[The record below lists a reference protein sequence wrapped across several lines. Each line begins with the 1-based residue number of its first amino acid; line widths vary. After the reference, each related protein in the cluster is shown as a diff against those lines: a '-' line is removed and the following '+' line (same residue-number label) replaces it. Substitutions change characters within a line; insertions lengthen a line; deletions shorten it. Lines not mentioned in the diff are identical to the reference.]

1 MIIGAKTSSPLSPDQ
16 LYSRCDPQSLPFA
29 TTDEVKNTQG
39 VLGQARAMEA
49 TRFGLGIRRPAYNL
63 FVHGPEGTGRHSTI
77 REILDQRAAAEPVP
91 SDWCLVNNFVDAHR
105 PTAIELPPGQ
115 GLRLRDAVARLVDEL
130 KSAIPSAFEAE
141 DYRTRREAIE
151 ETFKERQEVVFAE
164 LQERAGQKN
173 ITLLKTPVGLAL
185 APVKGDEVINPEA
198 FAKLPEAERN
208 KLEADLELLQSDL
221 QEIIRQLPQ
230 WDKERRE
237 DIRELNREVTRYAVG
252 HLLDA
257 LESDFKLFPAVVN
270 YLAALKT
277 DVIENADI
285 FIARGTENAGQQAM
299 VVAAA
304 GHAEADL
311 AQRYEVN
318 LLVDNALCTGA
329 PVVYEDMP
337 TYANLVG
344 RIEHI
349 AEMGALITNFS
360 MIKGGALHRAN
371 GGYLLIDAYKLLT
384 QPYAYEGLKRALIS
398 GFVKIESLGQ
408 VLSLVS
414 TVSLEPEAIPLDLK
428 IVLIG
433 APRLYYMLHQ
443 LDPEFADLFKVSV
456 DYGPDM
462 DRDEESTATYANVI
476 AGLAT
481 KEKLK
486 AFDAGA
492 VARLIEFS
500 AREADD
506 SKKLSTRLGQ
516 VVDVMREADYW
527 SEKSSDRT
535 VTAEDVQTAIDT
547 RIRRVDSLRERS
559 HEMITRGIKLI
570 DTDGSR
576 VGQINAL
583 SVMSLG
589 GYSFG
594 GPSRITARV
603 RMGKGQVVDI
613 EREVEL
619 GGPLHSKGVLILSS
633 FLSGLYALDR
643 PLSLSAS
650 LVFEQSY
657 GGIDGDSASSAELY
671 CLLSALSGLPIKQC
685 FAVTGSVNQKGEV
698 QPIGGVNEK
707 IEGFFDI
714 CKARGFSPGQ
724 GVLIP
729 ASNICHLML
738 RADVVEACTNGDFA
752 IYAVETIDQG
762 VEILTG
768 VQSGVADDKG
778 VFPEGTVNA
787 LVETRLRDMADDLRN
802 YSRPPES
809 HNASHDDSHDKMSDG
824 KKADD

>member
-1 MIIGAKTSSPLSPDQ
+1 MNTPD
-16 LYSRCDPQSLPFA
+16 
-29 TTDEVKNTQG
+29 T
-39 VLGQARAMEA
+39 
-49 TRFGLGIRRPAYNL
+49 
-63 FVHGPEGTGRHSTI
+63 
-77 REILDQRAAAEPVP
+77 
-91 SDWCLVNNFVDAHR
+91 
-105 PTAIELPPGQ
+105 
-115 GLRLRDAVARLVDEL
+115 
-130 KSAIPSAFEAE
+130 
-141 DYRTRREAIE
+141 
-151 ETFKERQEVVFAE
+151 
-164 LQERAGQKN
+164 
-173 ITLLKTPVGLAL
+173 
-185 APVKGDEVINPEA
+185 
-198 FAKLPEAERN
+198 
-208 KLEADLELLQSDL
+208 
-221 QEIIRQLPQ
+221 
-230 WDKERRE
+230 
-237 DIRELNREVTRYAVG
+237 
-252 HLLDA
+252 
-257 LESDFKLFPAVVN
+257 
-270 YLAALKT
+270 AALKGLKVVECAT
-277 DVIENADI
+277 VIAAPLCGRLLADFGADVIHVEPPRKGDPLRKFGFTKDGINPWWKHYARNKRFVTLNISKPAGRDVLIRMLADADI
-285 FIARGTENAGQQAM
+285 FIENFRPGRLEEW
-299 VVAAA
+299 
-304 GHAEADL
+304 GIHYEDL
-311 AQRYEVN
+311 AKVN
-318 LLVDNALCTGA
+318 
-329 PVVYEDMP
+329 P
-337 TYANLVG
+337 
-344 RIEHI
+344 R
-349 AEMGALITNFS
+349 LI
-360 MIKGGALHRAN
+360 MVRV
-371 GGYLLIDAYKLLT
+371 
-384 QPYAYEGLKRALIS
+384 S
-398 GFVKIESLGQ
+398 GFGQ
-408 VLSLVS
+408 TGPYSSQPGFGTLM
-414 TVSLEPEAIPLDLK
+414 EAMS
-428 IVLIG
+428 G
-433 APRLYYMLHQ
+433 
-443 LDPEFADLFKVSV
+443 FADMTGFP
-456 DYGPDM
+456 DGPPILPTFALADSFAGFYAATAAM
-462 DRDEESTATYANVI
+462 FAVYNRDVI
-476 AGLAT
+476 GT
-481 KEKLK
+481 
-486 AFDAGA
+486 G
-492 VARLIEFS
+492 
-500 AREADD
+500 
-506 SKKLSTRLGQ
+506 LGQ